1 MAVVTVQF
9 RSEAMGRQV
18 SYNVILP
25 DEVDGPY
32 PVLIQLHGLGDDH
45 WSWIHRSN
53 LTRYVANLGLAVVLP
68 DGASSG
74 YLNWKAAGR
83 LYRQR
88 YEDMIMTDITA
99 HVKRHF
105 NVSDGPWAIGGLSM
119 GGYGAMR
126 LGLKYPDRFASIWAH
141 SSAFHIHDVV
151 PADLLDVGGVDDAD
165 VFGQANRLRASG
177 GATPVISFDCGVD
190 DELIQHNRD
199 LDQHLTRL
207 GIDHHYA
214 EHAGAHPWDY
224 WDGHIKEATAQHARV
239 LGVKSKNGG

>member
-1 MAVVTVQF
+1 MAVATVQF

-25 DEVDGPY
+25 EETEGPY
-32 PVLIQLHGLGDDH
+32 PVLLQLHGLGDDH
-45 WSWIHRSN
+45 QSWIHRSN
-53 LTRYVANLGLAVVLP
+53 LTRYVADLGLAVVLP

-88 YEDMIMTDITA
+88 YEDLIMTDITA

-105 NVSDGPWAIGGLSM
+105 NVTDGPWAIGGLSM

-141 SSAFHIHDVV
+141 SSAFHINDVV
-151 PADLLDVGGVDDAD
+151 PIDLLDEGGLEDANVYLHAD
-165 VFGQANRLRASG
+165 RMKASG
-177 GATPVISFDCGVD
+177 ANPPVISFDCGVD
-190 DELIQHNRD
+190 DELIGHNRD
-199 LDQHLTRL
+199 LHAHLTRL
-207 GIDHHYA
+207 GIAHDYA
-214 EHAGAHPWDY
+214 EHPGAHTWEY
-224 WDGHIKEATAQHARV
+224 WDEHVQGAIAQHARV
-239 LGVKSKNGG
+239 LGVERS

>member
-25 DEVDGPY
+25 EETEGPY
-32 PVLIQLHGLGDDH
+32 PVLVQLHGLGDDH
-45 WSWIHRSN
+45 QSWIHRSN
-53 LTRYVANLGLAVVLP
+53 LARYVADLGLAVVLP

-88 YEDMIMTDITA
+88 YEGLIMTDITA

-105 NVSDGPWAIGGLSM
+105 NVADGRWAIGGLSM
-119 GGYGAMR
+119 GGYGAVR

-141 SSAFHIHDVV
+141 SAAFHINDVV
-151 PADLLDVGGVDDAD
+151 PLDLLDEGGLQDANISVHAD
-165 VFGQANRLRASG
+165 RLKASG
-177 GATPVISFDCGVD
+177 ATPPVISFDCGVD

-199 LDQHLTRL
+199 LDHYLTRIDL
-207 GIDHHYA
+207 DHHYA
-214 EHAGAHPWDY
+214 EHPGAHTWDY
-224 WDGHIKEATAQHARV
+224 WDEHVREALTQHAEV
-239 LGVKSKNGG
+239 FGIPADAS

>member
-1 MAVVTVQF
+1 MAVATVQF

-25 DEVDGPY
+25 EGSEGPY

-45 WSWIHRSN
+45 HSWIHRSN
-53 LTRYVANLGLAVVLP
+53 LARHVADLGLAVVLP

-88 YEDMIMTDITA
+88 YEDLIMADITA

-105 NVSDGPWAIGGLSM
+105 NVTDGPWAIGGLSM

-126 LGLKYPDRFASIWAH
+126 LGLKYPDHFASIWAH
-141 SSAFHIHDVV
+141 SSAFHINHFV
-151 PADLLDVGGVDDAD
+151 PTDLLDEGGLEDAIIHLHAD
-165 VFGQANRLRASG
+165 RLKASG
-177 GATPVISFDCGVD
+177 APAPVIAFDCGVD
-190 DELIQHNRD
+190 DELIEHNRD
-199 LDQHLTRL
+199 LDHYLTRL

-214 EHAGAHPWDY
+214 EHPGDHTWDY
-224 WDGHIKEATAQHARV
+224 WDEHVQEAIAQHARV
-239 LGVKSKNGG
+239 LGVERVER

>member
-1 MAVVTVQF
+1 MAVATVQF

-25 DEVDGPY
+25 EETEGPY
-32 PVLIQLHGLGDDH
+32 PVLLQLHGLGDDH
-45 WSWIHRSN
+45 QSWIHRSN
-53 LTRYVANLGLAVVLP
+53 LTRYVADLGLAVVLP

-88 YEDMIMTDITA
+88 YEDLIMTDITA

-105 NVSDGPWAIGGLSM
+105 NVTDGPWAIGGLSM

-141 SSAFHIHDVV
+141 SSAFHINDVV
-151 PADLLDVGGVDDAD
+151 PIDLLDEGGLEDAN
-165 VFGQANRLRASG
+165 V
-177 GATPVISFDCGVD
+177 
-190 DELIQHNRD
+190 
-199 LDQHLTRL
+199 
-207 GIDHHYA
+207 
-214 EHAGAHPWDY
+214 
-224 WDGHIKEATAQHARV
+224 
-239 LGVKSKNGG
+239 